1 MNKITLVCE
10 EGNSQIEAISN
21 LLVPHNN
28 KIIFTQKPQIVLEK
42 LGMYR
47 TNCYRINHNVEIVK
61 SKERKTMFL

>member
-10 EGNSQIEAISN
+10 EGNFEIEAISN
-21 LLVPHNN
+21 LLIPHNN

-47 TNCYRINHNVEIVK
+47 TNCYRTNHNVEIVK